1 MKAAVPGPLCVTASP
16 RRRVRPWRVP
26 PYGDQDLHDR
36 RAHSSEYPLSAGL
49 NWSKVRNAVEGSG
62 AGAHRKTKS
71 PGMNNHTGAKKPHR
85 NAVWNSSFEL
95 PGETGGTGS
104 VAFDFQLR
112 PVGGHRL

>member
-1 MKAAVPGPLCVTASP
+1 
-16 RRRVRPWRVP
+16 
-26 PYGDQDLHDR
+26 
-36 RAHSSEYPLSAGL
+36 
-49 NWSKVRNAVEGSG
+49 
-62 AGAHRKTKS
+62 
-71 PGMNNHTGAKKPHR
+71 MNHHAGAKKPHR